1 MAGPRLMTV
10 DRTPAT
16 SLVVCRCGWRE
27 LVTDEKTRIV
37 MDRHRRDA
45 HPAQAASLA
54 SHRQARGHVIG
65 T

>member
-27 LVTDEKTRIV
+27 LVTDKQTRIV
-37 MDRHRRDA
+37 MDRHRRDS

-54 SHRQARGHVIG
+54 AHRQARG